1 MNEKKSFSWEN
12 ILIKYLVKYALYT
25 FLILAAILMI
35 YLFGWEDE
43 GHIKMFIKKVIR
55 AIIK

>member
-1 MNEKKSFSWEN
+1 MRKR
-12 ILIKYLVKYALYT
+12 V
-25 FLILAAILMI
+25 FLGKIILAAILMI

-43 GHIKMFIKKVIR
+43 GHIKMVIKKVIR